1 MARILFDAFY
11 HMMPGHR
18 IGKNISVGGY
28 KVNNGRYTIN
38 DCYHPNGLCFLN
50 ANLAKEFDISLLT
63 EPYSNASLFDADI
76 LFVVNPDYPLY
87 EGTSPYRWTPDD
99 VDALMNF
106 LNRGGGV
113 LLLINSFLSRPDFW
127 EENFDHER
135 IGLLLDRLGIEWDD
149 NYMSNDS
156 IIEPAASAQ
165 YKVGYGQG
173 GRVKGRD
180 TA

>member
-1 MARILFDAFY
+1 
-11 HMMPGHR
+11 
-18 IGKNISVGGY
+18 
-28 KVNNGRYTIN
+28 
-38 DCYHPNGLCFLN
+38 
-50 ANLAKEFDISLLT
+50 
-63 EPYSNASLFDADI
+63 
-76 LFVVNPDYPLY
+76 
-87 EGTSPYRWTPDD
+87 
-99 VDALMNF
+99 MNF

-127 EENFDHER
+127 EENFDRER